1 MMIKKL
7 LFKNQ
12 DRKQL
17 LLAAIGALL
26 GMTFLITSAHFLYRI
41 NEFGEG
47 SDVLGSN
54 ILVVQRKV
62 TSASSFN
69 LSKNDFIQEEIDE
82 IANLPFVD
90 KVQAVK
96 SNNFR
101 VWLET
106 NSDLVPPF
114 KTDVFIQSI
123 NKEFVDVHAKEWEW
137 NQKSK
142 VLPIIMP
149 RDFVVMLNTFMSSAG
164 IPQITD
170 EVATSIP
177 FKLRISGPKG
187 EEWLDARIIGF
198 TNEISALLV
207 PMEFL
212 DYANKKYA
220 ENQSGKTTQLIIK
233 GKEGQFGSLED
244 YMSKKG
250 LEPKKAQLIVGRLKS
265 IISTLIVIVFIV
277 SIIAVISSSIVLLQ
291 YMQLLLSQNSYEVK
305 TLLRIGYS
313 PLFISRI
320 FAQYF
325 SVVFALS
332 LLAAF
337 ALFFLV
343 KWWINDILQVGGI
356 YLDQNL
362 SFIAVIILP
371 VSFITFIGFGT
382 ITARKSVM
390 KLFNK

>member
-106 NSDLVPPF
+106 NSDMVPPF
-114 KTDVFIQSI
+114 KTDAFIQSI

-220 ENQSGKTTQLIIK
+220 ENQAGKTTQLIIK

-265 IISTLIVIVFIV
+265 IISTMIVIVFIV

-382 ITARKSVM
+382 ITARKNVM

>member
-265 IISTLIVIVFIV
+265 IISTLIVIVLIV

-325 SVVFALS
+325 SVVFAFS

>member
-82 IANLPFVD
+82 IAYLPFVD

-114 KTDVFIQSI
+114 KTDAFIQSI
-123 NKEFVDVHAKEWEW
+123 NKEFVDVPAKEWEW

-220 ENQSGKTTQLIIK
+220 ENQAGKTTQLIIK

-382 ITARKSVM
+382 ITARKNVM